1 MRNYVLLAISL
12 LFMTNVFAQ
21 ESDYN
26 PYRSYRYLGVEG
38 IYNCTL
44 MDLDANNYR
53 DGGGFSFSGFK
64 DITSNRNPL
73 VLQWGAE
80 GLFAVSGR
88 QYRTYSISDPFVDR
102 VSDPS
107 NVTLG
112 LNGLLRLE
120 YRKYAVHPYIDGFVG
135 GRLFSSGYT
144 DNGEDFTEEDYYR
157 TMTTTGRFAY
167 GVGAGVFVPV
177 SNRLDLNFRTAY
189 THTPE
194 MYYINMN
201 DFIDN
206 TRNTLAPLAESEYD
220 MLSFHVGIRYRFEQK
235 SKEERRREKQERRE
249 RRKTDCCDDYYN
261 DRCCDKPSRQRRRSV
276 LGSILLNGGWGGP
289 VICTPPPTDCPAD
302 SYPNR
307 SRSND
312 DDDDRRSNPFFD
324 EDDDDDDRNTCP
336 PTYESTPYTP
346 PSNNSEPD
354 RTTNTSTNTNTNTN
368 TSTNTCPPTYDNT
381 PSRPQPSYSPR
392 PSKGTRTS
400 ASGGST
406 RSGSSPNRS
415 VRSGKGGKGN

>member
-1 MRNYVLLAISL
+1 MKNYVLLAISL

-64 DITSNRNPL
+64 DITSTRNPL

-80 GLFAVSGR
+80 GLFAVSSR
-88 QYRTYSISDPFVDR
+88 EREYYINNPFTEDISN
-102 VSDPS
+102 PS

-120 YRKYAVHPYIDGFVG
+120 YRKYAVRPYIDGFVG
-135 GRLFSSGYT
+135 GRLFTSGYT
-144 DNGEDFTEEDYYR
+144 DNGEDFTDADSYR
-157 TMTTTGRFAY
+157 EMTATGRFAY
-167 GVGAGVFVPV
+167 GVGAGFFVPV
-177 SNRLDLNFRTAY
+177 SDRLDLNFRTAY

-201 DFIDN
+201 DFVDN
-206 TRNTLAPLAESEYD
+206 TRNALSPLATSEYD
-220 MLSFHVGIRYRFEQK
+220 MLSFHVGVRYRFEQK
-235 SKEERRREKQERRE
+235 SKDERRREKQERRD

-261 DRCCDKPSRQRRRSV
+261 DCCESRYDNRRQRRQRIGNV
-276 LGSILLNGGWGGP
+276 LRGIHTGIT
-289 VICTPPPTDCPAD
+289 ICTPPPTECPAD

-307 SRSND
+307 SRSSDD
-312 DDDDRRSNPFFD
+312 DDDDRRSNPLFD
-324 EDDDDDDRNTCP
+324 DDDDDDDDRNTCP
-336 PTYESTPYTP
+336 PSYDSTPYTP

-354 RTTNTSTNTNTNTN
+354 RTTNTSTNT
-368 TSTNTCPPTYDNT
+368 CPPTYDNT
-381 PSRPQPSYSPR
+381 PSRPQQPSYSPR
-392 PSKGTRTS
+392 PNKGTRSS
-400 ASGGST
+400 ANGGST
-406 RSGSSPNRS
+406 RSGSNPNRS
-415 VRSGKGGKGN
+415 VRSSKGGRGN